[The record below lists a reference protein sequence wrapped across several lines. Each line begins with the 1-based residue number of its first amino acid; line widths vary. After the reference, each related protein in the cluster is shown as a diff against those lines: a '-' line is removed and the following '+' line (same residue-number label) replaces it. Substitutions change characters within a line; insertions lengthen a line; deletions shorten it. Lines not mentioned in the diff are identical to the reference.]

1 MKKAVEAS
9 KNARVAAEAAAKKAK
24 NDSEAKRKIAE
35 EAAKKKG

>member
-9 KNARVAAEAAAKKAK
+9 KNAREVAEAAAKKAK